1 MDSLEELLLVGNP
14 LFDQYKADSNPMQT
28 LSPYRIEVIKRVK
41 SLKKLDGVPIE
52 PEEKE
57 AAAAAA

>member
-1 MDSLEELLLVGNP
+1 MGNP